1 MTETTIDFFFFVRGV
16 KLAIVW
22 FLHTCIFAKY
32 FLWEY
37 PLKYARVI
45 RIKATFIF
53 KERKTTLIAGTFL
66 GNLAFG
72 DTNYMYLSS
81 LPLLVAPTA
90 LSPQLYLPPTM
101 HFKITAICF
110 LDTH

>member
-1 MTETTIDFFFFVRGV
+1 M

-22 FLHTCIFAKY
+22 FLHACIFAKY

-45 RIKATFIF
+45 RIKARFIF

-66 GNLAFG
+66 GNMEFG
-72 DTNYMYLSS
+72 GTDYVYLFS
-81 LPLLVAPTA
+81 LPLLVAHIA
-90 LSPQLYLPPTM
+90 LSP
-101 HFKITAICF
+101 
-110 LDTH
+110 